1 MPERAETVSRS
12 PWARGDPESLLVR
25 ARQDQTHRLGRAL
38 VSHFYMVA
46 KTAGMFDFDNVI
58 TRDALATFRETLE
71 ECFAFEPEVTLTM
84 AAECLFVNE
93 TRLKIDFEGF
103 TSFKYTIESMKGREI
118 GAIVFSSP
126 VEDDALRR
134 FLKLFVANDG
144 RAENARN
151 RIREGLERAGV
162 VSIRMEEPRELPED
176 PSADDDLGDDY
187 REVSINTYFK
197 SIYVA
202 KQFIEN
208 FRGQRS
214 ASMRKAKRLVHSVV
228 DLVAQDEA
236 TLLALTQIKNFD
248 HFLFTHSANVCV
260 LSIALGQALGLPK
273 PLLANLGLAALLH
286 DVGMTEMPKAL
297 FQKRESLAPEERA
310 LYERHPA
317 LGARAI
323 LRSQGVSE
331 AAIRSIL
338 VAFEHHI
345 LEDESGFP
353 KTEMQVSRTLLGRI
367 VGLVDFYD
375 AVTTPDDGAGPTVSP
390 EEALRLMANEGSDVF
405 DPALVKVF
413 VNTIGTYPLGTLVR
427 LDTGELGI
435 VHRRN
440 PTLSRGS
447 RPIVKI
453 VRDEHD
459 LPTSPRIVD
468 LNEWDGEQN
477 RYRRSIRESVS
488 PNRYFEDPRAFTEL
502 V

>member
-1 MPERAETVSRS
+1 MPERAETISRS
-12 PWARGDPESLLVR
+12 RWARGDPESLLVR
-25 ARQDQTHRLGRAL
+25 ARQDQTHRLGRVL

-58 TRDALATFRETLE
+58 TRDALATFRQTLE
-71 ECFAFEPEVTLTM
+71 DGFALEPEITLTM

-103 TSFKYTIESMKGREI
+103 TAFKYTIEAMKGRDI
-118 GAIVFSSP
+118 GSIVFTSP
-126 VEDDALRR
+126 VDDESLRR
-134 FLKLFVANDG
+134 FLKLFVENDPRIEG
-144 RAENARN
+144 ARA

-162 VSIRMEEPRELPED
+162 VSIRVEEIREIPEE
-176 PSADDDLGDDY
+176 AAETEDDGNDY

-208 FRGQRS
+208 FRGHRS
-214 ASMRKAKRLVHSVV
+214 ASIRKAKRLVHSVV
-228 DLVAQDEA
+228 DLVAQDET

-286 DVGMTEMPKAL
+286 DVGMTEMPKEL
-297 FQKRESLAPEERA
+297 FQKREGLSPEERA

-375 AVTTPDDGAGPTVSP
+375 AVTTSDGGGGPTLAP
-390 EEALRLMANEGSDVF
+390 EEALRLMVNEGRDVF

-435 VHRRN
+435 VHRKS
-440 PTLSRGS
+440 PHLSRGT

-453 VRDEHD
+453 FRDEFD
-459 LPTSPRIVD
+459 RPTTPRIVD
-468 LNEWDGEQN
+468 LGEWDPERN
-477 RYRRSIRESVS
+477 RYRRSIRESVVAAGA
-488 PNRYFEDPRAFTEL
+488 FADPQAFTDL